1 MKVKSSCSLTKCY
14 QPLNNQLESLMMNIY
29 FWIMLSKELEAAL
42 NEQVALEA
50 YASYSYLA
58 MGSWMENEGF
68 EGTAKFLYAQSDEER
83 MHMLKLFHYINEVGG
98 FAISPS
104 VNAPTIQFGSY
115 KEVFERVLEQE
126 KKVSAAINKLMDI
139 ANKQADHTTANFL
152 QWYVA
157 EQREEEAQF
166 NSILAKL
173 KIIGNDGSGL
183 YLMDRDLEQLGQAN
197 SGTTK
202 PSI

>member
-1 MKVKSSCSLTKCY
+1 MKVKSSFSLTKCY
-14 QPLNNQLESLMMNIY
+14 QPLNKQLESMRINNY
-29 FWIMLSKELEAAL
+29 FWNMLSKELEAAL

-50 YASYSYLA
+50 YSSYSYLA

-104 VNAPTIQFGSY
+104 VNAPTIEFGSFQ
-115 KEVFERVLEQE
+115 EVFERVLAQE
-126 KKVSAAINKLMDI
+126 KKVTAAINRLMDI

-173 KIIGNDGSGL
+173 KIIGKDGSGL
-183 YLMDRDLEQLGQAN
+183 YLIDRDLELLAGDSN
-197 SGTTK
+197 TTN
-202 PSI
+202 

>member
-1 MKVKSSCSLTKCY
+1 MKVKSSFSLTKCY
-14 QPLNNQLESLMMNIY
+14 QPLNKQLESMRFNNY
-29 FWIMLSKELEAAL
+29 FWNMLSKELEAAL

-104 VNAPTIQFGSY
+104 VNAPTIEFGSFQ
-115 KEVFERVLEQE
+115 EVFERVLAQE
-126 KKVSAAINKLMDI
+126 KKVTAAINTLMDI

-173 KIIGNDGSGL
+173 KIIGKDGSGL
-183 YLMDRDLEQLGQAN
+183 YLIDRDLELLAGDSN
-197 SGTTK
+197 TTN
-202 PSI
+202 

>member
-1 MKVKSSCSLTKCY
+1 MKVKSSFSLTKCY
-14 QPLNNQLESLMMNIY
+14 QPLNKQLESMRFNNY
-29 FWIMLSKELEAAL
+29 FWNMLSKELEAAL

-104 VNAPTIQFGSY
+104 VNAPTIEFGSFQ
-115 KEVFERVLEQE
+115 EVFERVLAQE
-126 KKVSAAINKLMDI
+126 KKVTAAINTLMDI

-173 KIIGNDGSGL
+173 KIIGKDGSGL
-183 YLMDRDLEQLGQAN
+183 YLIDRDLELLAGDPN
-197 SGTTK
+197 TTN
-202 PSI
+202 

>member
-1 MKVKSSCSLTKCY
+1 
-14 QPLNNQLESLMMNIY
+14 
-29 FWIMLSKELEAAL
+29 MLSKELEAAL
-42 NEQVALEA
+42 NEQVAIEA

-104 VNAPTIQFGSY
+104 VNAPTITFGSF

-126 KKVSAAINKLMDI
+126 KKVTAAINKLMDI
-139 ANKQADHTTANFL
+139 ATKHADHTTANFL

-183 YLMDRDLEQLGQAN
+183 YLMDRDFEKLAGPGNNNTAV
-197 SGTTK
+197 
-202 PSI
+202 

>member
-1 MKVKSSCSLTKCY
+1 MKVKSSFSLTKCY
-14 QPLNNQLESLMMNIY
+14 QPLNKQLESMRINNY
-29 FWIMLSKELEAAL
+29 FWNMLSKELEAAL

-104 VNAPTIQFGSY
+104 VNAPTIEFGSFE
-115 KEVFERVLEQE
+115 EVFERVLAQE
-126 KKVSAAINKLMDI
+126 KKVTAAINTLMDI

-173 KIIGNDGSGL
+173 KIIGKDGSGL
-183 YLMDRDLEQLGQAN
+183 YLIDRDLELLAGDSN
-197 SGTTK
+197 TTN
-202 PSI
+202 

>member
-1 MKVKSSCSLTKCY
+1 MRF
-14 QPLNNQLESLMMNIY
+14 NNY
-29 FWIMLSKELEAAL
+29 FWNMLSKELEAAL

-104 VNAPTIQFGSY
+104 VNAPTIEFGSFQ
-115 KEVFERVLEQE
+115 EVFERVLAQE
-126 KKVSAAINKLMDI
+126 KKVTAAINTLMDI

-173 KIIGNDGSGL
+173 KIIGKDGSGL
-183 YLMDRDLEQLGQAN
+183 YLIDRDLELLAGDPN
-197 SGTTK
+197 TTN
-202 PSI
+202 

>member
-1 MKVKSSCSLTKCY
+1 MKVKSSFSLTKCY
-14 QPLNNQLESLMMNIY
+14 QPLNKQLESMRINNY
-29 FWIMLSKELEAAL
+29 FWNMLSKELEAAL

-104 VNAPTIQFGSY
+104 VNAPTIEFGSFQ
-115 KEVFERVLEQE
+115 EVFERVLAQE
-126 KKVSAAINKLMDI
+126 KKVTAAINTLMDI

-173 KIIGNDGSGL
+173 KIIGKDGSGL
-183 YLMDRDLEQLGQAN
+183 YLIDRDLELLAGDSN
-197 SGTTK
+197 TTN
-202 PSI
+202 